1 MTNIYESVIA
11 DTSYEAQQIAKEK
24 FGDNFEIVNEERF
37 KDSICFGFGKQE
49 RVKITVKVNSNQ
61 PKKPFFGCKDNY
73 LFPTPNNRIQANN
86 NYLQESQQPY
96 EPKQLTVPPITAKG
110 TYSRIK
116 QGGLRS
122 HVDGIHGLQ
131 EGDDEPQPQK
141 LSAKSEASEVENMLN
156 YLKDM
161 RKIRTNQNHIGS
173 EIKSNRVTSQ
183 KLEDIQNQ
191 LDILTSTLTNLAQNS
206 SLFLHE
212 NQMPQGLC
220 DLEKGLLNIETP
232 QEIIKELFRELR
244 MNCDKETLCESKS
257 SLCALHRLIKERLSI
272 SSQYEIKKSS
282 KPQVIVLMGPTGV
295 GKTTTIAKLAAKYCF
310 NPSKP
315 IKACFINIDFYKLG
329 AKAQLQKYAEIF
341 NIPLEDI
348 TSVASLDYCLKQH
361 KDDDLII
368 VDTAGRSQ
376 YAFQDLK
383 ELKLYLDRIPNATKY
398 LTVSSTSKYSDLKE
412 IINSFGQVGFDQ
424 IILTKTDETKT
435 IGPAVGM
442 LLKTN
447 KSLAYIT
454 HGQSVPEDYRIASFD
469 FFEERIFKA
478 IQNPDNYQQ
487 II

>member
-1 MTNIYESVIA
+1 MTNLYESVVA
-11 DTSYEAQQIAKEK
+11 DTSYEAKLIAREK
-24 FGDNFEIVNEERF
+24 FGDNIEIVNEERI
-37 KDSICFGFGKQE
+37 KNSICFGFGKQE
-49 RVKITVKVNSNQ
+49 RVKITVKVNGNQ
-61 PKKPFFGCKDNY
+61 PQKPLFGSKGNY
-73 LFPTPNNRIQANN
+73 CLPTPDNTHNSS
-86 NYLQESQQPY
+86 NYLQETQQTY
-96 EPKQLTVPPITAKG
+96 DPKPLSVPPITAKG

-141 LSAKSEASEVENMLN
+141 LSSKSEASEVEDMLN

-161 RKIRTNQNHIGS
+161 RKTRTNQNHIGS
-173 EIKSNRVTSQ
+173 EIKSSRVTSL

-206 SLFLHE
+206 SLFLRE
-212 NQMPQGLC
+212 NQLPQGLS

-232 QEIIKELFRELR
+232 QEIIKDLFRELR

-282 KPQVIVLMGPTGV
+282 RPQVIVLMGPTGV

-310 NPSKP
+310 NPNKP

-341 NIPLEDI
+341 NIPLEDV
-348 TSVASLDYCLKQH
+348 TSVASLDYCLEQH
-361 KDDDLII
+361 KNDDLII

-383 ELKLYLDRIPNATKY
+383 ELKSYLDRIPNATKY

-412 IINSFGQVGFDQ
+412 ILNSFGQVGFDQ

-478 IQNPDNYQQ
+478 IQNPNNYQQ